1 MRLRAA
7 GVDTGTRTRVRPHAL
22 LPDRHS
28 WVDMGFTL
36 ALAAV
41 ALTAF
46 GSSFTGSAYLVVGL
60 LGTVI
65 AILVTHLTRAA
76 GWPVISAVVICLVL
90 FFLLGGPLCL
100 RSLGDTYTLPGVR
113 HPRPGRG
120 PGGLRLEGPA
130 DHAAPGRR

>member
-1 MRLRAA
+1 
-7 GVDTGTRTRVRPHAL
+7 
-22 LPDRHS
+22 
-28 WVDMGFTL
+28 MGFTL

-100 RSLGDTYTLPGVR
+100 RSLGDTYALPG
-113 HPRPGRG
+113 PAPSPGSRT
-120 PGGLRLEGPA
+120 RRSSA
-130 DHAAPGRR
+130 GRTC